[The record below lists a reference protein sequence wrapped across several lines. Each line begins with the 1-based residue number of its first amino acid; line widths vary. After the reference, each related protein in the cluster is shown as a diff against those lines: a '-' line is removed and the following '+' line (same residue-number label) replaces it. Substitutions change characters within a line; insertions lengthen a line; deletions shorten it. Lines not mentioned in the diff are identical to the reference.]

1 MMQALERQ
9 AVAPPAVPATEA
21 AAAAEPDPLAALR
34 DLPVVSLHRR

>member
-1 MMQALERQ
+1 MQARR
-9 AVAPPAVPATEA
+9 AGAPPAAVLQATGA